1 MMMFHLAPVQ
11 ISVLLRRAGI
21 NAHKELIWRMR
32 KREGLMVAQAE
43 NFGDEEL
50 AVHIYEAFLALPQTA
65 TTAELSVEGFK
76 LNGLNGPLVGES
88 AKLTICYKSEPNGS
102 FTIHVLKSLS
112 AEEWTRGVE
121 FKEAIGSARHPG
133 VTTFSLHRSAS
144 NKKMMIMPY
153 YLCTVEPVPDLA
165 ERELNQLWDQ
175 VSCALSFIHSHGFV
189 HMDIKP
195 SNICIDQNGLYI
207 LIDLGSVVPFGM
219 KSYSTMC
226 YLPSDMQP
234 AAGETSLVADQSID
248 WWMLAMVIAEKGGR
262 ARPGRGPRRS
272 EPRREILKTLL
283 TDYIL
288 GKLLVK
294 VNPVILK

>member
-11 ISVLLRRAGI
+11 ISELLRRAGI

-65 TTAELSVEGFK
+65 TAAELSVEGFK
-76 LNGLNGPLVGES
+76 LNGPLIGNSDKV
-88 AKLTICYKSEPNGS
+88 TICYKSEPNGS

-112 AEEWTRGVE
+112 AVEWTRGVQ

-133 VTTFSLHRSAS
+133 VITFSLHRSAS
-144 NKKMMIMPY
+144 NKEMMIMPY
-153 YLCTVEPVPDLA
+153 YPCTVEPVPDLA

-219 KSYSTMC
+219 KSSSTMC

-234 AAGETSLVADQSID
+234 AAGETSLVADQSVD

-262 ARPGRGPRRS
+262 AQPGSGPRRS
-272 EPRREILKTLL
+272 EPRREILLTLL

-294 VNPVILK
+294 LNPVILK